1 MGIHVHP
8 LIRCKKDDVWVSR
21 AEMRHRMC
29 GLANMS
35 HSNQMHPANT
45 AVVGVR
51 PSPRIIAGVR
61 SGWIPALGN
70 RVSTVRYPI
79 PQRTFQVR
87 CHGSQRDGR
96 DVPRSEVV
104 GGHSITSSAMASSD
118 GGTSRPIAFATIRLT
133 TRSN

>member
-1 MGIHVHP
+1 MASLGSGRCWSREFDELLVGIHVHP

-79 PQRTFQVR
+79 PQRTFKYVAT
-87 CHGSQRDGR
+87 
-96 DVPRSEVV
+96 V
-104 GGHSITSSAMASSD
+104 HSVTD
-118 GGTSRPIAFATIRLT
+118 ETCQDRK
-133 TRSN
+133 